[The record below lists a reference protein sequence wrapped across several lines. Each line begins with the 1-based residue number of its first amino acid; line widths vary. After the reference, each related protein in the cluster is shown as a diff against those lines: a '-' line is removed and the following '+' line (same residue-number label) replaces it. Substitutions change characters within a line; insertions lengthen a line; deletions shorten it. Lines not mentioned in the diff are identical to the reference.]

1 MRRVAVPERGAEA
14 LFGTHDE
21 NLRFLED
28 SLKVRIKSHGS
39 ELIVEGQE
47 AGEEVVAQIFD
58 QLAGLMK
65 DGYAVASGDVR
76 LAAQLLSQDGG
87 VRLRDYL
94 MKAAVRGGKKVVVPR
109 SLNQR
114 AYLEQIEAHDMV
126 FGIGPAGTGKCLSS
140 DSLVLT
146 DRGMVEIGALAAGT
160 QAGSVT
166 SIDVGVHGVS
176 GLEPATHLYD
186 GGESDTLR
194 ITTRLGYSI
203 ETTPEHPLLVLEPQA
218 RLAWRRA
225 DALRLGDTVALQRG
239 QCLFGDRVGL
249 GWTARLNPH
258 DHSSKP
264 VSVEAL
270 DADLAY
276 VVGLIVGDGCLT
288 HRNRV
293 ILTSADTEVVACFK
307 GLAARLGLHVFPN
320 FARPYDYVIA
330 SSGLYQLLERLG
342 LSLGTAHTKRI
353 PAAILGAP
361 EPIVSAF
368 LSGLFDA
375 DGTVEARD
383 GVITFSTI
391 SVRLAREVQ
400 TVLLNFGIVAARGIK
415 HGRYQRRVHVS
426 ERLTITGAEAERFD
440 ALIGFRLE
448 RKRSRRN
455 LKVANTN
462 VDLIPFL
469 GPFLTAAVRSTTLRH
484 EDHKVFDDY
493 RRGRREPSYP
503 KLECMAA
510 LRDER
515 GASSASREPL
525 KEVLSQPLLF
535 LEVAEI
541 TPSRAHVYD
550 LTVPD
555 THSFVANGFVNHNTY
570 LAVAQAVSALL
581 NKQVARIVLARPA
594 VEAGEK
600 LGFLPGD
607 LQEKVDPYL
616 RPLYDALYDLLDYE
630 KVSRLLE
637 RNAIEVAPIAF
648 MRGRTLND
656 AFVIIDEAQ
665 NTTTEQMK
673 MVLTRIGFGSK
684 VVVTG
689 DITQIDLPQGKVSGL
704 VDAISVLAGVDGIS
718 FVYFDEKD
726 VVRHKLVQAVIK
738 AYEAYG
744 AAQTPGK

>member
-28 SLKVRIKSHGS
+28 TLKVRIKSHGS
-39 ELIVEGQE
+39 ELIVEGDE
-47 AGEEVVAQIFD
+47 ASVEVVAQIFD
-58 QLAGLMK
+58 QLGGLMK

-114 AYLEQIEAHDMV
+114 AYLEQIETHDMV
-126 FGIGPAGTGKCLSS
+126 FGIGPAGTGKCVAH

-146 DRGMVEIGALAAGT
+146 DRGMLEIGHLASGT
-160 QAGSVT
+160 QAGQSVP
-166 SIDVGVHGVS
+166 IELMVHGVE
-176 GLEPATHLYD
+176 GPEPATRLYD
-186 GGESDTLR
+186 GGESDTLK
-194 ITTRLGYSI
+194 ITARLGYGI
-203 ETTPEHPLLVLEPQA
+203 EVTPEHPLLVLEPEGQ
-218 RLAWRRA
+218 LAWRRA
-225 DALRLGDTVALQRG
+225 DALRVGDTVALQRG
-239 QCLFGDRVGL
+239 QRWFGNTVGL
-249 GWTARLNPH
+249 GWNARLGPH
-258 DHSSKP
+258 AHHAK
-264 VSVEAL
+264 SVNVEML
-270 DADLAY
+270 DEDLAY
-276 VVGLIVGDGCLT
+276 VVGLIVGDGCVT
-288 HRNRV
+288 VRNC
-293 ILTSADTEVVACFK
+293 VVLSSFDPPAVEAFQ
-307 GLAARLGLHVFPN
+307 GLARRLGLHVAP
-320 FARPYDYVIA
+320 RGGRVYEQVIW

-342 LSLGTAHTKRI
+342 LSMGPARTKRI
-353 PAAILGAP
+353 PHAVLAAP
-361 EPIVSAF
+361 EGIVAAF
-368 LSGLFDA
+368 LAGLFDA
-375 DGTVEARD
+375 DGTVDRRD
-383 GVITFSTI
+383 GTISFSTV
-391 SVRLAREVQ
+391 SPTLASQVH
-400 TVLLNFGIVAARGIK
+400 TVLLNFGIVASRGIK
-415 HGRYQRRVHVS
+415 RGRYKGLRHLS
-426 ERLTITGAEAERFD
+426 ERLTIAGAEAERFD
-440 ALIGFRLE
+440 ELIGFRLE
-448 RKRSRRN
+448 RKRALRQRRT
-455 LKVANTN
+455 VNTN
-462 VDLIPFL
+462 VDVIPFVSRQINS
-469 GPFLTAAVRSTTLRH
+469 AVRSTTLSH
-484 EDHKVFDDY
+484 AEHKVVEDY
-493 RRGRREPSYP
+493 RRGRRRPSYD
-503 KLECMAA
+503 KLGRLVA
-510 LRDER
+510 LLHDRD
-515 GASSASREPL
+515 ASLVSMEPL
-525 KEVLSQPLLF
+525 LDLVDRRLLF
-535 LEVAEI
+535 VEVADI

-550 LTVPD
+550 LTVPE

-689 DITQIDLPQGKVSGL
+689 DITQIDLPQGKISGL
-704 VDAISVLAGVDGIS
+704 VDAISVLGGVQGIS